1 MGLFYFGV
9 LNMADLI
16 DLVYIGAKPEKRDTF
31 YGTNLVFPAGVPIP
45 VPADVA
51 AKLLFHKD
59 VWVKAEQYEAVK
71 EQQLAQIKAEL
82 EATKQAEQQ
91 RLDALE
97 KASLVVD
104 GYGDLGKLTSVKL
117 KTIVESEGLELSMA
131 TGEKVTDFARRI
143 RDALKAQSALKAQAE
158 G

>member
-59 VWVKAEQYEAVK
+59 VWVKAADYEGVK

-82 EATKQAEQQ
+82 EAEKKAEQQ

>member
-9 LNMADLI
+9 LNMADLV
-16 DLVYIGAKPEKRDTF
+16 DLVYIGAKPEKRDTI

-45 VPADVA
+45 VPADSA
-51 AKLLFHKD
+51 YKFLSHKD
-59 VWVKAEQYEAVK
+59 VWVKAADYEGVK

-82 EATKQAEQQ
+82 EAEKKAEQQ
-91 RLDALE
+91 RLAELA

-131 TGEKVTDFARRI
+131 TGEKVPDFARRI
-143 RDALKAQSALKAQAE
+143 RDALKAKAE
-158 G
+158 V